1 MLRKF
6 LWVAAIALVFGAG
19 VFGGRGAN
27 ALVAWIT
34 TPPTVA
40 HGDRSD
46 LLKRADAERVLFS
59 LSTCPFCKQ
68 ARAWLKDHQVS
79 FKELVIDTSP
89 AAQRLFDELK
99 EQGLPVLV
107 TQDRLIRGFAP
118 EAYAE
123 TFAIADVPK
132 EAAVIAMAARQN

>member
-6 LWVAAIALVFGAG
+6 LWIALVALVFGAG

-34 TPPTVA
+34 TPPTVT

-68 ARAWLKDHQVS
+68 ARAWLDDHHVRY
-79 FKELVIDTSP
+79 KELVIDTSP

-123 TFAIADVPK
+123 TFAISDVPK
-132 EAAVIAMAARQN
+132 EAAVIAVAARQN